1 MEKQLGVT
9 EAREKLSSIVER
21 VQYRGDCYV
30 ISRHGRPAAAV
41 VPVEVHENWRQR
53 REFFDLDRDLHGQA
67 DLSAEE
73 ADRLA
78 NEAVAAIRAE
88 R

>member
-1 MEKQLGVT
+1 
-9 EAREKLSSIVER
+9 
-21 VQYRGDCYV
+21 V

-41 VPVEVHENWRQR
+41 VPVEVHENWRRQR
-53 REFFDLDRDLHGQA
+53 REFFDLVRDLQGQA